1 MKRLTLAAAAVCT
14 FAFAGIAAAEPEAF
28 HVNNEAGN
36 STMTAV
42 FDAPLG
48 ERITGLSHMVGCDL
62 TFDAKTNLASGTCTV
77 PLTSITVDSEPTK
90 TEHFQQWVTNKK
102 SEPKACAFEARF
114 NQVKLPSAMKAEQ
127 AEKFEAEVP
136 FTVCGRAR
144 ADGKP
149 EHVTGTVVLFPPG
162 SYGEQKTIRVRAH
175 VEKFNRD
182 AYKIG
187 PKYTDGWLARV
198 QGLAK
203 VVADEGTI
211 DLNLFAVSA
220 VAKAPAK

>member
-1 MKRLTLAAAAVCT
+1 MKTAAAALFVLT
-14 FAFAGIAAAEPEAF
+14 TLLASGAARAAPEAF
-28 HVNNEAGN
+28 HVNDEAGN
-36 STMTAV
+36 STMSAV

-48 ERITGLSHMVGCDL
+48 ERINAVSHMVGCDL
-62 TFDAKTNLASGTCTV
+62 TFDEKSHLASGKCTV
-77 PLTSITVDSEPTK
+77 PLTSVSVDSEPTK

-102 SEPKACAFEARF
+102 SDPKTCAFEARF
-114 NQVKLPSAMKAEQ
+114 KDVKLPAAMKAEQ
-127 AEKFEAEVP
+127 PEKFEADVP

-149 EHVTGTVVLFPPG
+149 EHLAGTVVLFPAG
-162 SYGEQKTIRVRAH
+162 SYGEQKTLRVRAH
-175 VEKFNRD
+175 IEKFNRD
-182 AYKIG
+182 AYQIG

-203 VVADEGTI
+203 VVAEEGAI

-220 VAKAPAK
+220 AAKPAAK